1 MQGADPPAAPKGDH
15 GDRWKLAAA
24 VVPVVLAIGAALIYG
39 LLVLAYSEFYRELG
53 VRPGDVGLDY
63 GRGIGGA
70 AGITIALLAVAGIAA
85 ILYLALLGV
94 GNRRSRDFSK
104 GGLALV
110 ALVAIGVVCV
120 VGVVPFARFA
130 NSRADQVKNGRAL
143 EPIGFLG
150 VEMLAV
156 RADPAKLQPIGR
168 SPAQL
173 KLLRRVRDHRLFYLG
188 RSATTMVIYDQTTQR
203 ALYLPAATI
212 MVETS
217 NCETSKNLDDECK
230 RLRE

>member
-1 MQGADPPAAPKGDH
+1 M
-15 GDRWKLAAA
+15 
-24 VVPVVLAIGAALIYG
+24 LAIGAALIYG

-85 ILYLALLGV
+85 IAYLALL
-94 GNRRSRDFSK
+94 RMRKERSAGFSK
-104 GGLALV
+104 GALALV
-110 ALVAIGVVCV
+110 ALIAIAIVSL

-143 EPIGFLG
+143 EPIGVFG

-156 RADPAKLQPIGR
+156 RADPATVEPIGR
-168 SPAQL
+168 SVAQV
-173 KLLRRVRDHRLFYLG
+173 KLLRRVRGHRLFYLG
-188 RSATTMVIYDQTTQR
+188 RSATTMVLYDQTTQR

-217 NCETSKNLDDECK
+217 NCETRKNQDAAC
-230 RLRE
+230 RQLRE